1 MRSTSAFRALFLA
14 AGLTVAA
21 PGLSMAADL
30 YNSVNNT
37 PATGSPFAY
46 PMATT
51 QAAAQGL
58 PENVGQSASANGN
71 PLATSVSTT
80 ERHNASSGVPG
91 LVGNSASARGGFGTG
106 PRRG

>member
-1 MRSTSAFRALFLA
+1 MRNISAFRALFLA

-21 PGLSMAADL
+21 PGLSRAADL

-51 QAAAQGL
+51 QASEQGL
-58 PENVGQSASANGN
+58 PGNVGQSASADGN
-71 PLATSVSTT
+71 PLATPVATT
-80 ERHNASSGVPG
+80 QRHNLSGAMPG
-91 LVGNSASARGGFGTG
+91 PVGNNASARGGFGTG
-106 PRRG
+106 PRLG